1 MLQDA
6 MEVNVAALINDT
18 TGVLLSVGN
27 EVPDCYIGLVLDD
40 GANACYMEEIDA
52 IPKFSG
58 DGRHTK
64 VIVNTEWG
72 AFGDDGKL
80 NQWRNEYDRNLDE
93 NSSNPGQQL

>member
-1 MLQDA
+1 
-6 MEVNVAALINDT
+6 MEVNVVALINDT
-18 TGVLLSVGN
+18 TGILLSVGS
-27 EVPDCYIGLVLDD
+27 EVPDCHIGLALGD
-40 GANACYMEEIDA
+40 GANACYMEELIA
-52 IPKFSG
+52 IPKFKG

-80 NQWRNEYDRNLDE
+80 REWRNKYDLKLDA